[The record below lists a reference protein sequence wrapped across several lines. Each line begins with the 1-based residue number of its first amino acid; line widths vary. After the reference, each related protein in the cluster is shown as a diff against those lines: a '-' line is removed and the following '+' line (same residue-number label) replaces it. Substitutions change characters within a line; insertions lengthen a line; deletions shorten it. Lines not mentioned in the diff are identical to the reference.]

1 MFFVFGPSGQMYR
14 GGPENLARI
23 SAVRSVQRP
32 QALRT
37 RAMDAQDGQPVPVFT
52 APPRPTTADHTHAAA
67 PGAVVNLRLQDAVSA
82 YAQTEQG
89 PQASARQPL
98 TKVSNVMTTG
108 GVSVA
113 PDVRV
118 NDAWQTLT
126 ENKVAQAPVT
136 LPVGAAAAPPLR
148 RHR

>member
-37 RAMDAQDGQPVPVFT
+37 RAMDAQDGQPGPVFT
-52 APPRPTTADHTHAAA
+52 APPRPTAADTNAAA
-67 PGAVVNLRLQDAVSA
+67 PTAIVNLRMHDAVSA

-89 PQASARQPL
+89 PQATTTADQGERRDDHRRRECGTRRARERCLADTCLLYTSP
-98 TKVSNVMTTG
+98 SPRD
-108 GVSVA
+108 S
-113 PDVRV
+113 
-118 NDAWQTLT
+118 
-126 ENKVAQAPVT
+126 
-136 LPVGAAAAPPLR
+136 
-148 RHR
+148 